1 MPGMVTVTFYS
12 SAPTMLQISAS
23 DMPQD
28 LSITYIWKRR
38 PKQWSNILNG
48 ISEQS
53 EVRKIF
59 SGHLFS
65 DDLFSVANL
74 PLGLIS
80 VAILFITKV
89 PTVNDSKARAITE
102 TTVTVLHLH
111 NNHSYKLKFE
121 LK

>member
-1 MPGMVTVTFYS
+1 MVTVTFYS